1 MSKELIFKGE
11 AVTLADML
19 RAREDRSLRQ
29 GKLLTE
35 FSNESLLSVTMNIP
49 GPIKTSPALLEVFDS
64 VIKAILEKLSGNQI
78 SYQLRL
84 LPKTGY
90 EYYLVTALDS
100 QALKLKMIEL
110 EADLPIGR
118 LMDLDVLVMTNQLP
132 TPISRT
138 ALGFPPRSCYLC
150 SKEAKACSRN
160 RSHSVA
166 DMQAALAQLLQSFFE
181 GDNQLS

>member
-1 MSKELIFKGE
+1 MSKEMIFKGE

-29 GKLLTE
+29 GRLLTE
-35 FSNESLLSVTMNIP
+35 FPNESLLCVTLNIP
-49 GPIKTSPALLEVFDS
+49 GPIKTSPALLEVFDN
-64 VIKAILEKLSGNQI
+64 VIRAILEKLAGNQI

-118 LMDLDVLVMTNQLP
+118 LMDLDVLVMSNQLP

-150 SKEAKACSRN
+150 LKEAKACSRN